1 VVKLCYLFY
10 EEIVKMKKLEISY
23 NLIGSNVVLLD
34 VNRTYNGYLVFRVG
48 GQVPETKQ
56 LVSGTIT
63 VKPNLAV
70 DKYTYED
77 FSIAGNQLLI
87 ELAKNIEITQ
97 DCVCI

>member
-1 VVKLCYLFY
+1 
-10 EEIVKMKKLEISY
+10 MKKLEISY
-23 NLIGSNVVLLD
+23 NLIGSNAVLLD
-34 VNRTYNGYLVFRVG
+34 MNRTYNGLLVFRIG
-48 GQVPETKQ
+48 YQVSETKQ

>member
-1 VVKLCYLFY
+1 
-10 EEIVKMKKLEISY
+10 MRKLEISY
-23 NLIGSNVVLLD
+23 NLIGSNAILLD
-34 VNRTYNGYLVFRVG
+34 MNRTYNGLLVFRVG
-48 GQVPETKQ
+48 FQVPETKQ

-63 VKPNLAV
+63 IKPNLAV

-77 FSIAGNQLLI
+77 FTIAGNQLLI

>member
-1 VVKLCYLFY
+1 
-10 EEIVKMKKLEISY
+10 MRKLEISY

-34 VNRTYNGYLVFRVG
+34 MGRTYNGYLVFRVG

-56 LVSGTIT
+56 LISGTIT

-77 FSIAGNQLLI
+77 FTIAGNQLLI

-97 DCVCI
+97 DCVVI

>member
-1 VVKLCYLFY
+1 
-10 EEIVKMKKLEISY
+10 MKKLEISY
-23 NLIGSNVVLLD
+23 NLIGSNAILLD
-34 VNRTYNGYLVFRVG
+34 MNRTYTGLLVFRVG
-48 GQVPETKQ
+48 CQVPETKQ

-63 VKPNLAV
+63 IKPTLVV

-77 FSIAGNQLLI
+77 FTIAGNQQLV

>member
-1 VVKLCYLFY
+1 
-10 EEIVKMKKLEISY
+10 MKKLEISY
-23 NLIGSNVVLLD
+23 NLIGSNAVLLD
-34 VNRTYNGYLVFRVG
+34 MNRTYNGLLVFRVG
-48 GQVPETKQ
+48 CQVPETKQ
-56 LVSGTIT
+56 LISGEIT

-77 FSIAGNQLLI
+77 FTIAGNQPLV

>member
-1 VVKLCYLFY
+1 
-10 EEIVKMKKLEISY
+10 MKKLEISY

-34 VNRTYNGYLVFRVG
+34 MNRTYNGYLVFRVG
-48 GQVPETKQ
+48 GQAPETKQ

-77 FSIAGNQLLI
+77 FTIAGNQLLI

-97 DCVCI
+97 DCVGI

>member
-1 VVKLCYLFY
+1 
-10 EEIVKMKKLEISY
+10 MKKLEISY
-23 NLIGSNVVLLD
+23 NLIGSNVVLFD

>member
-1 VVKLCYLFY
+1 
-10 EEIVKMKKLEISY
+10 MKKLEISY
-23 NLIGSNVVLLD
+23 NLIGSNTVLLD
-34 VNRTYNGYLVFRVG
+34 MYRTYHGYLVFKVG
-48 GQVPETKQ
+48 CQVPETKQ
-56 LVSGTIT
+56 LISGEIT

-77 FSIAGNQLLI
+77 FTIAGNQPLI

>member
-1 VVKLCYLFY
+1 
-10 EEIVKMKKLEISY
+10 MRGLEISY

-34 VNRTYNGYLVFRVG
+34 MGRTYNGYLVFRVG

-56 LVSGTIT
+56 LISGTIT

-77 FSIAGNQLLI
+77 FTIAGNQLLI

-97 DCVCI
+97 ECMCI

>member
-1 VVKLCYLFY
+1 
-10 EEIVKMKKLEISY
+10 MKKLEISY
-23 NLIGSNVVLLD
+23 NLIGSNAILLD
-34 VNRTYNGYLVFRVG
+34 MNRTYNGLLVFRVG
-48 GQVPETKQ
+48 CQVPETKQ

-70 DKYTYED
+70 EKYTYED
-77 FSIAGNQLLI
+77 FTIVGNQLLV

>member
-1 VVKLCYLFY
+1 
-10 EEIVKMKKLEISY
+10 MRKLEITY
-23 NLIGSNVVLLD
+23 NVIGNNVVLLD
-34 VNRTYNGYLVFRVG
+34 MNRTYNGYLVFRVG

-77 FSIAGNQLLI
+77 FTIAGNQVLI

-97 DCVCI
+97 DFVCI

>member
-1 VVKLCYLFY
+1 MRKVELT
-10 EEIVKMKKLEISY
+10 Y
-23 NLIGSNVVLLD
+23 NIIGSNAVLLD
-34 VNRTYNGYLVFRVG
+34 MNRTYNGYLVFRVG
-48 GQVPETKQ
+48 CQIPETKQ
-56 LVSGTIT
+56 LISETIT

-77 FSIAGNQLLI
+77 FTIAGNQLLI

>member
-1 VVKLCYLFY
+1 MRK
-10 EEIVKMKKLEISY
+10 IEISY
-23 NLIGSNVVLLD
+23 NLIGSNAVLLD
-34 VNRTYNGYLVFRVG
+34 MNRTYNGLLIFRVG
-48 GQVPETKQ
+48 CQVPETKQ

-63 VKPNLAV
+63 IKPNLAV

-77 FSIAGNQLLI
+77 FTIVGNPPLV